1 MERVFSGKKVEY
13 DRIVEIEQNGSV
25 VPLPLE
31 PSLEIADHS
40 PDGFNWGYNGS
51 GSAQLSLGILYEVTG
66 DAELARSF
74 YQMFKWDHV
83 SLIFMFSNSHR
94 NAKSGIAMTGTTKE
108 SRVRKYPSQPQ
119 SFFSVGWVSGSDTF
133 SGSDSGFGNIN
144 RRVFSCS
151 TVSISKSLSVCASS
165 FASRF

>member
-40 PDGFNWGYNGS
+40 PDGFNWGYDGS
-51 GSAQLSLGILYEVTG
+51 GAAQLALGILYEVTG
-66 DAELARSF
+66 NAELARSY

-83 SLIFMFSNSHR
+83 SRWGERWEMSER
-94 NAKSGIAMTGTTKE
+94 E
-108 SRVRKYPSQPQ
+108 VRRWLRD
-119 SFFSVGWVSGSDTF
+119 VGA
-133 SGSDSGFGNIN
+133 GN
-144 RRVFSCS
+144 V
-151 TVSISKSLSVCASS
+151 
-165 FASRF
+165 

>member
-1 MERVFSGKKVEY
+1 MLHGLGGGRGKDFLMERVFSGKKTETE
-13 DRIVEIEQNGSV
+13 RIVEIEQNGRV

-66 DAELARSF
+66 DAELARSY

-83 SLIFMFSNSHR
+83 SRWGERWEMSEI
-94 NAKSGIAMTGTTKE
+94 E
-108 SRVRKYPSQPQ
+108 VRRWLRD
-119 SFFSVGWVSGSDTF
+119 VGA
-133 SGSDSGFGNIN
+133 GNV
-144 RRVFSCS
+144 RGR
-151 TVSISKSLSVCASS
+151 T
-165 FASRF
+165 

>member
-40 PDGFNWGYNGS
+40 PDGFTWGYDGS
-51 GSAQLSLGILYEVTG
+51 GAAQLALGILYEVTG
-66 DAELARSF
+66 NAELARSY

-83 SLIFMFSNSHR
+83 SRWGERWEMSER
-94 NAKSGIAMTGTTKE
+94 E
-108 SRVRKYPSQPQ
+108 VRRWLRD
-119 SFFSVGWVSGSDTF
+119 VGA
-133 SGSDSGFGNIN
+133 GN
-144 RRVFSCS
+144 V
-151 TVSISKSLSVCASS
+151 
-165 FASRF
+165 